1 MILLSTAY
9 LAPIEYFALLYQHK
23 DCMIDVEEHYLK
35 QSYRN
40 RCIVGTAQGVMS
52 LTIPVIKKNGNHT
65 KVKDIEISYAENW
78 QQHHWRSIVSAYN
91 QSPYFLYYQDEL
103 IPFFEKK
110 YEYLAEFNLELT
122 QLLLNLLE
130 IENTIQKTTS
140 FITSDHKGII
150 DLRNSIH
157 PKKESRIKFEN
168 YIQVFNDRNRFLPNL
183 SILDLLFNLGPES
196 LTYLENITL

>member
-1 MILLSTAY
+1 MVLLSTAY
-9 LAPIEYFALLYQHK
+9 LAPIEYFALLYQQ
-23 DCMIDVEEHYLK
+23 DCWVDVEEHYLK

-40 RCIVGTAQGVMS
+40 RCVIASAQGPIS

-65 KVKDIEISYAENW
+65 KVKDILISYSENW
-78 QQHHWRSIVSAYN
+78 QQHHWRTIVSAYN

-103 IPFFEKK
+103 LPFYEKK

-130 IENTIQKTTS
+130 IETTIQKTSS
-140 FITSDHKGII
+140 FISSEQKGIT
-150 DLRNSIH
+150 DLRNRIH

-168 YIQVFNDRNRFLPNL
+168 YIQVFSDRHEFIPNL
-183 SILDLLFNLGPES
+183 SILDLLLNLGPES
-196 LTYLENITL
+196 SSYLKQITL